1 MCIVRLFCVLLLLA
15 VIQIIFYVF
24 YTFLLLDLARG
35 LQIGSVNS
43 TSLYCGI
50 GSSGHVNIY
59 DQGAQRAENMDVL
72 CFVPQDAVFYN
83 MLGL

>member
-43 TSLYCGI
+43 TSFY
-50 GSSGHVNIY
+50 SG
-59 DQGAQRAENMDVL
+59 DRK
-72 CFVPQDAVFYN
+72 
-83 MLGL
+83 